1 MANFKCISTQN
12 CGPYSLLRTWDERN
26 LVAANSAIF
35 LVIYY
40 LIQLGNFL
48 GISKSVLYPAQD
60 VLYLGFLLDSTQQV
74 FLGVSDIGLFNCVS
88 QNPPTTCGQVYFIFS
103 CHSRCSPV
111 TREMSLAISKGMYTY
126 YLIKI
131 NRNLHGEIAHWLF
144 LETWDDPLLWRD
156 ECHILMN
163 SLILN
168 TSGSGRRAL
177 VFLHETVSTLDD

>member
-1 MANFKCISTQN
+1 
-12 CGPYSLLRTWDERN
+12 
-26 LVAANSAIF
+26 
-35 LVIYY
+35 
-40 LIQLGNFL
+40 
-48 GISKSVLYPAQD
+48 
-60 VLYLGFLLDSTQQV
+60 
-74 FLGVSDIGLFNCVS
+74 
-88 QNPPTTCGQVYFIFS
+88 
-103 CHSRCSPV
+103 
-111 TREMSLAISKGMYTY
+111 MSLAISKGMYTY